1 MSSKDFDPLAFLFT
15 SSPSVNF
22 DPPED
27 DDDLDLGEPV
37 PEGAPPARRK
47 KLKRPPQRPRISQDA
62 QVALARALATQALA
76 QAPPKGEQKAEPKDK
91 TPVRKSKSL
100 SDRMGKSSPRRGKK
114 SALELAQ
121 EAAKREAEERSAKKN
136 AMAPVAPAQTAQEL
150 ALGEGRG
157 DLLKV
162 VHEVISQ
169 TFPTL
174 EGFRVINAID
184 VQKHDV
190 MQVLWKS
197 HRERFISEGQLDR
210 AAAAAL
216 VYGALKEPDQRLVAA
231 YVETGASD
239 YLVWVDPKSQSIL
252 AAFAD
257 ALSYFT

>member
-27 DDDLDLGEPV
+27 DDLDLGDPV
-37 PEGAPPARRK
+37 PEGVPPVQRK
-47 KLKRPPQRPRISQDA
+47 KLKRPPSRPRISQDA
-62 QVALARALATQALA
+62 QVALARALAAQALA
-76 QAPPKGEQKAEPKDK
+76 QEPPKESKKPEAAPA
-91 TPVRKSKSL
+91 TKSKSL
-100 SDRMGKSSPRRGKK
+100 TARMGKSAPRGRKK
-114 SALELAQ
+114 SALEIAQ
-121 EAAKREAEERSAKKN
+121 EAAKREAERRAEKDGRAAAAVAKSA
-136 AMAPVAPAQTAQEL
+136 PPTASDL
-150 ALGEGRG
+150 SLEGRG

-162 VHEVISQ
+162 VHQVISK

-184 VQKHDV
+184 VQKHNV

-197 HRERFISEGQLDR
+197 HRERFISEGLLDR

-216 VYGALKEPDQRLVAA
+216 VYAALKEPGQRLVAA

-252 AAFAD
+252 AAFSD